1 MEQLTNVLSVLK
13 ECIWR
18 VILSVLRWFKC
29 LTVWT
34 MIPEPSLLFV
44 RNVKWIISSLN
55 PMFVLRDPINP
66 KFPIAQSFLWWMKF
80 VINVIK
86 IILLL
91 LILRSAFPHYWIVKD
106 MPNQIQ
112 IPLLIN
118 VILVSMDIIMTS
130 IKKIVNKDQL
140 KNARLTI
147 KMPTLVS
154 LVKID
159 STWQEDSVKITMI
172 WSTVMC
178 MKTFKEIHVK
188 NAMTELFFSTEP
200 ILVFPLSQLN
210 FVIFIPRLLSVRNAL
225 MDMKLPLIKNVLK
238 FLKINFVFKN
248 YQPTVLNVFPIIFL
262 KKELVFYLYI
272 TWSEIVN
279 LIIQME

>member
-1 MEQLTNVLSVLK
+1 MEQLINVLSVPK

-18 VILSVLRWFKC
+18 VILSVLRWLKC
-29 LTVWT
+29 LTVWL

-55 PMFVLRDPINP
+55 LMFVLRDPVNP
-66 KFPIAQSFLWWMKF
+66 KFQIVQFSLWWMKY

-86 IILLL
+86 IILWL

-106 MPNQIQ
+106 MPSQIP

-140 KNARLTI
+140 RNAKHTI

-159 STWQEDSVKITMI
+159 STWQEDNVKIMMI
-172 WSTVMC
+172 WSTVMS
-178 MKTFKEIHVK
+178 MRTFKEIPVK

-200 ILVFPLSQLN
+200 ILVSPLFQLN
-210 FVIFIPRLLSVRNAL
+210 FVTFIPRLLSVRNVL
-225 MDMKLPLIKNVLK
+225 MDMKLPLIRNVLK
-238 FLKINFVFKN
+238 FPKINFVFKN
-248 YQPTVLNVFPIIFL
+248 YPPTVLNVFPIIFL
-262 KKELVFYLYI
+262 NKEPVFCLYI
-272 TWSEIVN
+272 T
-279 LIIQME
+279 